1 MNYRVYVDVP
11 EGKAYSYK
19 SIGFCKG
26 IHKGYMKACERLFI
40 GNALVARINEERSV
54 WVDWRILSAENY
66 VIVIGTPVDGAV
78 KLDYGNG
85 GRGEEFVLVE
95 LEDMT
100 FIDGFKAPVKGL
112 QALLLPLIPEF
123 INFPKGAFYNEVV
136 VGCEDNERVVFKVVV
151 FEEAK
156 EHIESLSG
164 FKGVELVEYEG
175 FELGKKNIGCLRNS
189 IELFK
194 GYSPETI
201 EIVKVPIMPSFK
213 DEINKAFVYIARCF
227 KNTENL
233 FYIKISGT
241 FSFEKAYNDIEKKF
255 SIVVCWSKIGEKSLC
270 RGQSERLGCASTE
283 KENRNIHI
291 SFLLTPAGSG
301 VRVFSY
307 HGWDFVDELEKEL
320 KEVVSLLGFGFGGF
334 YLVNSLVSELSYD
347 VSPIGKLSGYQAFFI
362 SLLNGAKKG
371 VFVGLYADVDEG
383 KFKGRPD
390 KCYLDKGLSHFLN
403 LFNEAVNLVWIR
415 LMGWKLLG
423 LGIGYVFSCN
433 YSAIFPCF
441 NILLSLNPFFS
452 GQVEDGN
459 KRLLTVGALYKG
471 VNGIGFIVNLFVKG
485 NCSNIVVCLAV
496 AMWAFAFKAKHITP
510 WRLK

>member
-11 EGKAYSYK
+11 EGKAHGYK
-19 SIGFCKG
+19 PIGFCKG

-40 GNALVARINEERSV
+40 GNALVSRINEERSV

-66 VIVIGTPVDGAV
+66 VIVVGTPVDGAV

-95 LEDMT
+95 LEDIA
-100 FIDGFKAPVKGL
+100 FIEGFKTPVKGL
-112 QALLLPLIPEF
+112 QPLLLPLIPEF
-123 INFPKGAFYNEVV
+123 VNFHKGTFYDEVV
-136 VGCEDNERVVFKVVV
+136 VGCEDDERVVLEVVV

-156 EHIESLSG
+156 EHIESLAG

-194 GYSPETI
+194 GFSPETI

-213 DEINKAFVYIARCF
+213 DEINKTFIYIARCF
-227 KNTENL
+227 KNTKNL
-233 FYIKISGT
+233 FHIKISGT

-270 RGQSERLGCASTE
+270 CGQSERLGCASTE

-301 VRVFSY
+301 VRVFSN
-307 HGWDFVDELEKEL
+307 HGWDFVDELKE
-320 KEVVSLLGFGFGGF
+320 
-334 YLVNSLVSELSYD
+334 
-347 VSPIGKLSGYQAFFI
+347 
-362 SLLNGAKKG
+362 
-371 VFVGLYADVDEG
+371 
-383 KFKGRPD
+383 
-390 KCYLDKGLSHFLN
+390 
-403 LFNEAVNLVWIR
+403 
-415 LMGWKLLG
+415 M
-423 LGIGYVFSCN
+423 
-433 YSAIFPCF
+433 
-441 NILLSLNPFFS
+441 
-452 GQVEDGN
+452 
-459 KRLLTVGALYKG
+459 
-471 VNGIGFIVNLFVKG
+471 
-485 NCSNIVVCLAV
+485 VCLAV
-496 AMWAFAFKAKHITP
+496 AMWAFTFKAKHITP